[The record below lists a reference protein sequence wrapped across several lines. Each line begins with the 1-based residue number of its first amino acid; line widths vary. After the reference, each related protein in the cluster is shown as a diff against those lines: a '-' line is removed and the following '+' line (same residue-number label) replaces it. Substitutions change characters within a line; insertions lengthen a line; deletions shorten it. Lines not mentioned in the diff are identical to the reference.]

1 MVVPYQSSIFSITYT
16 KAKYNVKIHT
26 FLAIFPLLLAGC
38 GTIDSPT
45 EEGTTPTTAVY
56 ESSSPDKL
64 MLHARPPQA
73 ASGYIGKNGGGSGMR
88 GDAPTRK
95 IMPAIPPSSIY
106 APDAVASDPK
116 TLERVQ
122 VTGLSIKKEERKPS
136 KIAYQKSSPKPAP
149 DEILSQ
155 IANSASMA
163 YNVPKDPINIDETF
177 EIQLILDL
185 SKTVEEIA
193 KDITVP
199 GTVISNDIKVSK
211 VISARLVAPTFII
224 TTDIPEQQA
233 LAGAEPTIWKW
244 TLKPTI
250 EGKQTIRL
258 AIDAIVIVDGGKAER
273 HIKTFEQTITVDIN
287 KPQLIT
293 RWLKEYGQW
302 LWTSMLLPLII
313 WLWRKYRHV
322 PEKI

>member
-1 MVVPYQSSIFSITYT
+1 
-16 KAKYNVKIHT
+16 
-26 FLAIFPLLLAGC
+26 
-38 GTIDSPT
+38 
-45 EEGTTPTTAVY
+45 
-56 ESSSPDKL
+56 
-64 MLHARPPQA
+64 
-73 ASGYIGKNGGGSGMR
+73 
-88 GDAPTRK
+88 
-95 IMPAIPPSSIY
+95 
-106 APDAVASDPK
+106 
-116 TLERVQ
+116 
-122 VTGLSIKKEERKPS
+122 
-136 KIAYQKSSPKPAP
+136 
-149 DEILSQ
+149 
-155 IANSASMA
+155 
-163 YNVPKDPINIDETF
+163 
-177 EIQLILDL
+177 
-185 SKTVEEIA
+185 
-193 KDITVP
+193 VP

>member
-1 MVVPYQSSIFSITYT
+1 MFRIFELKYAKINESADLVTVSHNHEDHNNYSTIKGKPVVITTLDNRMVKDVLINSIQSYHDMTMGSQRGSNIIFTF
-16 KAKYNVKIHT
+16 KVDDVNVCH
-26 FLAIFPLLLAGC
+26 LGDL
-38 GTIDSPT
+38 
-45 EEGTTPTTAVY
+45 
-56 ESSSPDKL
+56 
-64 MLHARPPQA
+64 
-73 ASGYIGKNGGGSGMR
+73 GYI
-88 GDAPTRK
+88 
-95 IMPAIPPSSIY
+95 
-106 APDAVASDPK
+106 
-116 TLERVQ
+116 L
-122 VTGLSIKKEERKPS
+122 
-136 KIAYQKSSPKPAP
+136 
-149 DEILSQ
+149 
-155 IANSASMA
+155 
-163 YNVPKDPINIDETF
+163 
-177 EIQLILDL
+177 
-185 SKTVEEIA
+185 TVEEIA